1 MLILIKVSV
10 VDVSAVG
17 EVLDTFPVC
26 QTPVTCI
33 TSVPRFNPDDPD
45 VLASWYQFMLSY
57 RVLIYLCDRLI
68 NCY

>member
-1 MLILIKVSV
+1 M

-57 RVLIYLCDRLI
+57 HMLILFV
-68 NCY
+68 

>member
-1 MLILIKVSV
+1 MLVIIILIKVSV
-10 VDVSAVG
+10 IDVSAVG

-45 VLASWYQFMLSY
+45 VLASWYQLTLLSC
-57 RVLIYLCDRLI
+57 L
-68 NCY
+68 N